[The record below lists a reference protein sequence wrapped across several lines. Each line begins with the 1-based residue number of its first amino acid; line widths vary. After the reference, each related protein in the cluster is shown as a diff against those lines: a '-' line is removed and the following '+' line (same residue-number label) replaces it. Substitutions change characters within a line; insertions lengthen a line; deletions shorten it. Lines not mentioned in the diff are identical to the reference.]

1 MNRATS
7 LCIAALLFLLTS
19 VTEGQ
24 ILATYEAEDWRAAKG
39 HASHDCVWASGG
51 GVMGNFWGEK
61 AGDTIEVELHL
72 SAPLE
77 KSRLAIRYS
86 YACDHYLG
94 FRGLKDDGKDL
105 QLLVDELPPVTFQ
118 MKDTGWWDLFE
129 TVYLDIPDL
138 PAGRHFVRLRAV
150 NANTTRNI
158 DCFTFFRG
166 DPDTVLS
173 PAFRKTVLA
182 RSASGRFEVRA
193 TPTVKLQVT
202 PDQIIREF
210 EGIYDVY
217 AKFMGWEPP
226 LPVGINLIADE
237 RWDNPGATSYQNRY
251 GVFFRAG
258 VMHTEQGNWL
268 HEMTHMFYVGHF
280 PGWFDE
286 ASVRA
291 LTTCAWAP
299 RLYPTVFRGDAAVQ
313 ARFKEG
319 RDVLQNPG
327 SKFNDPDPLISALC
341 VKYGPDVF
349 SRFFQACGAAGRT
362 GDLDFTPGRHLT
374 KDEIARYMSVA
385 AKDNVRPL
393 FEQWNGFPQQP

>member
-1 MNRATS
+1 MNRACS
-7 LCIAALLFLLTS
+7 LCLAALALLITTIARGRS
-19 VTEGQ
+19 SPPTRPRTG
-24 ILATYEAEDWRAAKG
+24 ARPRSTPRTT
-39 HASHDCVWASGG
+39 ASGPPG
-51 GVMGNFWGEK
+51 AGSWGNFWGEK

-86 YACDHYLG
+86 YARDHYLG

-182 RSASGRFEVRA
+182 HSASGHFEVRA

-202 PDQIIREF
+202 TRPD
-210 EGIYDVY
+210 
-217 AKFMGWEPP
+217 
-226 LPVGINLIADE
+226 
-237 RWDNPGATSYQNRY
+237 
-251 GVFFRAG
+251 
-258 VMHTEQGNWL
+258 HQGNSRESTTPMRSSW
-268 HEMTHMFYVGHF
+268 VGNRRF
-280 PGWFDE
+280 PS
-286 ASVRA
+286 AS
-291 LTTCAWAP
+291 T
-299 RLYPTVFRGDAAVQ
+299 
-313 ARFKEG
+313 
-319 RDVLQNPG
+319 
-327 SKFNDPDPLISALC
+327 
-341 VKYGPDVF
+341 
-349 SRFFQACGAAGRT
+349 
-362 GDLDFTPGRHLT
+362 
-374 KDEIARYMSVA
+374 
-385 AKDNVRPL
+385 
-393 FEQWNGFPQQP
+393 